1 MSWSTAKATKWPV
14 RPVKTQISLR
24 IHPVIRVLA
33 VRMMKPWVLSYPL
46 SAQQRHWSDWAD
58 TQADLSLRWIHIILL
73 VLSCA
78 GSNGSWYFFS
88 GADNNRATTGRPPHG
103 PQTSP
108 HPPHAS
114 RIPVRKGSGSQSCSL
129 PEDLDQLK
137 KLVSDL
143 QARNKN
149 LDDTLRATEETVR
162 VQTQKMKHYKNM
174 LIDHGLLSKSM
185 SRSSSDPNLA
195 SCSPCFDRQSRQS
208 SRYHSTDNLT
218 RHRSMSPAPSVRN
231 SNQNEDFQRLLREN
245 DQMRSQIDGY
255 KRVLKV
261 FQDRASAS
269 KDSEGRGQG
278 SAGPQPISSESA
290 SCLLD
295 NWLDMIDKF
304 LLELSQGDQN
314 GHMPVTASTTEVTR
328 LRRGLV
334 QARGAIQS
342 LSHGSVGKGKKH
354 ACKISVRVN

>member
-1 MSWSTAKATKWPV
+1 MIFV
-14 RPVKTQISLR
+14 
-24 IHPVIRVLA
+24 
-33 VRMMKPWVLSYPL
+33 
-46 SAQQRHWSDWAD
+46 
-58 TQADLSLRWIHIILL
+58 
-73 VLSCA
+73 
-78 GSNGSWYFFS
+78 FS
-88 GADNNRATTGRPPHG
+88 GADINGTTTGRPPHG
-103 PQTSP
+103 PHTSP
-108 HPPHAS
+108 HPPHTS
-114 RIPVRKGSGSQSCSL
+114 RIPVRKGSGSQSSSL
-129 PEDLDQLK
+129 PDDLDHLK

-143 QARNKN
+143 QSRNKN
-149 LDDTLRATEETVR
+149 LDDTLKATEETVR

-174 LIDHGLLSKSM
+174 LIDHGLISKSM

-195 SCSPCFDRQSRQS
+195 NWSPCFDRQSRQS
-208 SRYHSTDNLT
+208 SRYHSTENLP

-231 SNQNEDFQRLLREN
+231 SNQNEDYQRLVREN

-261 FQDRASAS
+261 FQNRASVA
-269 KDSEGRGQG
+269 KDSTSENQDQG

-295 NWLDMIDKF
+295 NWLDMVDKF

-328 LRRGLV
+328 LRRGLS

-342 LSHGSVGKGKKH
+342 LSHASLGKEKQL
-354 ACKISVRVN
+354 IEN